1 LRALTE
7 LQRAG
12 IGVPEHVSVTGFDD
26 LVWSSVVTPGLTTV
40 RMNMAEIADIAI
52 AALVRVI
59 EADTGLDVARTVT
72 GTVAADRSSVPM
84 QLVVRQTSAPPPK
97 APIA

>member
-1 LRALTE
+1 
-7 LQRAG
+7 

-40 RMNMAEIADIAI
+40 RMDMAEIADIAI

-59 EADTGLDVARTVT
+59 EADTASGFDVARTVT
-72 GTVAADRSSVPM
+72 GTVAAERS
-84 QLVVRQTSAPPPK
+84 
-97 APIA
+97 